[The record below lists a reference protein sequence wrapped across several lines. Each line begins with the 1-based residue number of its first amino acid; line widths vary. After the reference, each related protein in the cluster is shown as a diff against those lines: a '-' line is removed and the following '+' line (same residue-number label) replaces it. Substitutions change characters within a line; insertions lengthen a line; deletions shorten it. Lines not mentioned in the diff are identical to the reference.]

1 MEILFMVFMIFVSVV
16 CLFSVLVVVRDIV
29 RESLANKRSA
39 APVETPAPAPA
50 ATPIPAPVAEAPAKP
65 EEVPAP
71 APVAEAENEAEIAV
85 SFGKSANETLD
96 EKYNALS
103 TQAKNYYD
111 AIVMYAAAVEGARR
125 FKNARYEEYKIGS
138 NRIVRLL
145 IKRETVV
152 CEFIMGNTDFRN
164 YVNENKVS
172 VRQAATVLKVV
183 DDVTLQ
189 AAKDGIDIATKAAAA
204 EREYKKQ
211 IAREKRKAA
220 RKAKAE

>member
-1 MEILFMVFMIFVSVV
+1 M
-16 CLFSVLVVVRDIV
+16 
-29 RESLANKRSA
+29 
-39 APVETPAPAPA
+39 
-50 ATPIPAPVAEAPAKP
+50 
-65 EEVPAP
+65 
-71 APVAEAENEAEIAV
+71 
-85 SFGKSANETLD
+85 
-96 EKYNALS
+96 
-103 TQAKNYYD
+103 
-111 AIVMYAAAVEGARR
+111 
-125 FKNARYEEYKIGS
+125 
-138 NRIVRLL
+138 